1 MERNYIATGKTIDL
15 AIQAALDALRM
26 DRDSVSVEVLENA
39 KTGFLGIGAS
49 PAKVKVTYEVPDE
62 VKMPSAA
69 LSSASRSKPRK
80 EVKSTPAP
88 AKVVDLPKPTA
99 PRAAASKITVPKN
112 DAPKPEPKAE
122 QKSASQPE
130 KMEEFRQQQSRSN
143 DRHRNNGGNKNQNR
157 SKAPKQEQK
166 PQTEEQS
173 AQGKPAPKEYAPVES
188 GSTEERIEIF
198 ITGLLRHMGSE
209 AVPHASKTSDDTYY
223 VELVGENLGM
233 LIGRRGDT
241 LDAIQHL
248 TNYTINRDASKRS
261 RINVDAESYRA
272 KREESLRRLAKKVAG
287 KVVRY
292 RRNITL
298 EPMNAYERHVIHA
311 TLQDVEG
318 VSTFSTGAEP
328 NRRVVVSYNRYKNS
342 DVQKQ

>member
-15 AIQAALDALRM
+15 AIRAALDALQM

-62 VKMPSAA
+62 VKTPSAA
-69 LSSASRSKPRK
+69 LSSASRSKPKK
-80 EVKSTPAP
+80 EAKPAPAP

-99 PRAAASKITVPKN
+99 PKN
-112 DAPKPEPKAE
+112 DAPKPKTEPKSAAQPEKAE
-122 QKSASQPE
+122 QP
-130 KMEEFRQQQSRSN
+130 RQQQSRNNNN
-143 DRHRNNGGNKNQNR
+143 DRRRNNGKNQSRNKPPR
-157 SKAPKQEQK
+157 PEQK
-166 PQTEEQS
+166 PKPEDQPLQE
-173 AQGKPAPKEYAPVES
+173 KPAPKEYAPAEP
-188 GSTEERIEIF
+188 GSMEERIETF
-198 ITGLLRHMGSE
+198 IAGLLQHMGSE
-209 AVPHASKTSDDTYY
+209 AVPHASKTADDTYY
-223 VELVGENLGM
+223 VELVGDNLGM

-248 TNYTINRDASKRS
+248 TNYTINRDATKRS

-311 TLQDVEG
+311 TLQDVED

-328 NRRVVVSYNRYKNS
+328 NRRVVVSFNRYKNA
-342 DVQKQ
+342 DAQKQ